1 MGLLV
6 KNRKKKLTRFA
17 APAKSGRFGVTE
29 ERPRLQHVPE
39 KLLLGF
45 IFTLVEVAFV
55 LPKGPS
61 GLQVLGAFALLAILN
76 YLAVRYLTVFH
87 RAFLSSRR
95 RVGGVLATAT
105 LLLLVTSA
113 LPTFEATIGE
123 ELVRLAIPLSLAA
136 LVFRIACGARFGIE
150 AAAYLTV
157 LLGVQGMTVGVDPAA
172 SPLGVWESNTVL
184 FLGAAIGCLALGRI
198 RRRVEPLRVGVVI
211 GVTHLLV
218 YFALRLLDGAVFSGA
233 SSVQDLEM
241 GLGLIFHGLLVG
253 FVVSGTLPL
262 IEWAFDVMT
271 DMTLLELSNQN
282 EHPLLRRLLIE
293 APGTYHHSFIVAN
306 LSESAAEMVGAD
318 PLLTRV
324 GAYFHDIGK
333 MNKPEY
339 FAENAQDARERHEK
353 LPPEMSALII
363 SAHVKDGLEMAEYYD
378 LPRPLRDFIP
388 MHHGTTC
395 IEYFYH
401 EALQEGRPHMQIE
414 QHSFRYQGP
423 RPNTRETAIV
433 MMADSVEAAS
443 RSLSEP
449 TPARIEKVVHDIML
463 KKLMDGQLD
472 DCPLTL
478 RDLTRIED
486 RFCQVLLGIYH
497 TRPRYPGQK
506 E

>member
-1 MGLLV
+1 MPLLT
-6 KNRKKKLTRFA
+6 KNRKKK
-17 APAKSGRFGVTE
+17 PARFGALGRSVKTGLTE
-29 ERPRLQHVPE
+29 EKPRLQHVPE
-39 KLLLGF
+39 KVLMGV
-45 IFTLVEVAFV
+45 IFTLLEVLFL
-55 LPKGPS
+55 LPSGAS
-61 GLQVLGAFALLAILN
+61 GLQVLGAFVLIVTLN
-76 YLAVRYLTVFH
+76 YFVARYLVAFH
-87 RAFLSSRR
+87 RPLLSSRR
-95 RVGGVLATAT
+95 RLAGALTVAA
-105 LLLLVTSA
+105 LLLLVG
-113 LPTFEATIGE
+113 EAAPSFAESIGPQ
-123 ELVRLAIPLSLAA
+123 LVGLVVPLSLVA
-136 LVFRIACGARFGIE
+136 LVLRIACGPRLGIE
-150 AAAYLTV
+150 ASAYLAA
-157 LLGVQGMTVGVDPAA
+157 LLGLQGMTNGA
-172 SPLGVWESNTVL
+172 SPVGPFSPWQCNVLL
-184 FLGAAIGCLALGRI
+184 FLGASVGCLSLGRI
-198 RRRVEPLRVGVVI
+198 RRRMEPLRVGVVI
-211 GVTHLLV
+211 GLTHLIL
-218 YFALRLLDGAVFSGA
+218 YIGLRLLDGANFLGPGN
-233 SSVQDLEM
+233 VQDLEVS
-241 GLGLIFHGLLVG
+241 LALVFHGLLVG

-262 IEWAFDVMT
+262 IELAFDVMT

-306 LSESAAEMVGAD
+306 LSESAAAAIGAD

-339 FAENAQDARERHEK
+339 FAENAPDARDRHEK
-353 LPPEMSALII
+353 IPPEMSALII

-414 QHSFRYQGP
+414 QHAFRYQGP

-443 RSLSEP
+443 RSLSDP
-449 TPARIEKVVHDIML
+449 TPARIEKIVHDIMM